1 MRHVHVHVRPPQ
13 VNGLEKMLVALVR
26 AHGRPGLQTVGCR
39 RLALISLI
47 SIRKCKVHRHI
58 CMCDCA
64 HIPISIRGRKVLVAP
79 LLATTYHLPPTTYHL
94 PPTTYRLPPTTYH
107 LPPTT
112 YHLLP
117 NTDYFRN
124 AVSSVLATHHWQR
137 TPNYPYYRSVRTPA
151 APSHSGRALST
162 SSSWREQRSGPIDS
176 SCCSSW
182 AR

>member
-1 MRHVHVHVRPPQ
+1 MHMRHVHVHVRPPQ

-47 SIRKCKVHRHI
+47 SIRKCKVHMHI

-64 HIPISIRGRKVLVAP
+64 HILISIRGRKVLVAS

-112 YHLLP
+112 HHHYDSLP
-117 NTDYFRN
+117 R
-124 AVSSVLATHHWQR
+124 W
-137 TPNYPYYRSVRTPA
+137 
-151 APSHSGRALST
+151 
-162 SSSWREQRSGPIDS
+162 
-176 SCCSSW
+176 C
-182 AR
+182 